1 MAKTDLT
8 IDITGKLKKSYSVKG
23 KTNII
28 IIGNFEDSIK
38 SKEASGTTLTITLND
53 DRKFKLTN
61 IADTHTINI
70 NFDDN
75 SMSLQNFYGID
86 YTKDWTPA
94 KGTKVTGTVF
104 DDYIDLSETTYAPTS
119 KKAIKNNTGLTINA
133 GKGDDIIIGSKYN
146 DTITGGLG
154 TNTVVYDTDEMEVF
168 GNNTIKF
175 TKGENLVIDLTSM
188 DLEEEE
194 FRELLSHDSKNLFV
208 SLSDDEK
215 VKLNNFYKSNGV
227 GANGSVKVLL
237 QVADPDEGI
246 EEISV
251 DLNEDVIL
259 SFSSADAKKGVI
271 TGSRLGDY
279 ITGGETVKT
288 ISGGAGNDYIVGG
301 ESNQTLTGGAGADIF
316 EFTKDDGVD
325 VITDAKNEDKIIIKG
340 VESVTDLALK
350 KVGNNLEIFYGEDE
364 VEQTEENPF
373 GLDENNKIVIKNY
386 FKTKEANRIDT
397 VMIGGAKYSL
407 SDYYYITQ
415 GSGTMKGAEGRDI
428 LLGSAKADTL
438 YGYAGD
444 DDLYGVGGND
454 KLIGGKGDDILFGG
468 TGKNTFAFASGD
480 GDDFIFD
487 AKKDDII
494 QLDSEIEYSFE
505 KDGDNL
511 VLKYAEDSV
520 TISDYY
526 KMAEDERIDIL
537 KVKHGKRYDTISIA
551 EAIKDIPI
559 EPVVENILEVEEGN
573 NITLSADTEYEAIKF
588 IFTSD
593 PNTVNCSRNVVGTG
607 FGDDLIVECG
617 TAKVTLTNYMNG
629 EHNVKYFQT
638 GPYDKNYAI
647 PYHIG
652 TDGDNTF
659 YAQNIQDYFFLKGGN
674 DTVNF
679 TGKDFT
685 IMNQLIS
692 EGTSENTLTLNFDNY
707 SLEDGT
713 LRFEYFING
722 GTGYNKLDIYAS
734 KEENNGTH
742 AGGQASF
749 DYYFSDNK
757 PTIVI
762 NDSKG
767 DSYTIDKVTS
777 TYESLNWKSEEEK
790 NKNHVAFI
798 DTGKNNKINVT
809 SNAQTNVIDVIS
821 GDLNYSYQGG
831 HDSVKSQYR
840 SNAEYYVGAF
850 DGNTNLSITDNS
862 GLDDYDALSLGNDT
876 TNMRLIFNV
885 DKNLNSVVWD
895 DATLIYSGNFNQENV
910 KGIITGTKEVN
921 GIHFNVRQAEYDGDE
936 ITGYRCGIESF
947 STGDYLRGLDI
958 DGWKDEIVKNVRNWL
973 NSNPEYSSAE
983 DAFNNCKDST
993 KLTALYNCYN
1003 VNYQDLTDVKT
1014 VYKEFTSTTGNDN
1027 YEFKLGNNKVTV
1039 NNETIGQDT
1048 ITSPATKYD
1057 FAYTDKL
1064 IFNNGMS
1071 FISDTLDAVAD
1082 GDNIVIGKKGELD
1095 NNSVTYTDFL
1105 SNDANNDF
1113 SIINYDNGYQS
1124 EYHVRVEEN
1133 RTIYMAYDSFND
1145 DNYSMYEKYI
1155 IFFKNNQAESNGVIS
1170 NMQRNIFHT
1179 LGNEDFYYEGK
1190 CGTDKIYTHST
1201 VSDDFY
1207 QVTLKR
1213 TDYDDPYYASLY
1225 INDNG
1230 GDNDVLHL
1238 MNVNGDDVRLV
1249 FDVDT
1254 DGVVNYDNYMIIHND
1269 KFNNSTITS
1278 AVQNDLTEGVIKV
1291 DAKGTSSAFGIER
1304 LSTSNNIPPM
1314 DITGIF
1320 NTDAWVEAITSGVQ
1334 GWLTAHND
1342 YESAYDAF
1350 ENCKDADALADL
1362 VACYNVDYTQ
1372 LN

>member
-28 IIGNFEDSIK
+28 IIGDFEDSIK
-38 SKEASGTTLTITLND
+38 SKVASGSTLTITLND
-53 DRKFKLTN
+53 GRKFKLTN

-75 SMSLQNFYGID
+75 SMSLQNFYGVD

-119 KKAIKNNTGLTINA
+119 KKAIKNNTGLTIKA
-133 GKGDDIIIGSKYN
+133 GKGDDTVIGSRYN

-154 TNTVVYDTDEMEVF
+154 INTVVYDTAEMEVF
-168 GNNTIKF
+168 GNDTIKL

-188 DLEEEE
+188 NLDKEE
-194 FRELLSHDSKNLFV
+194 FKGLLSHDRKNLFI
-208 SLSDDEK
+208 SLSDEEK
-215 VKLNNFYKSNGV
+215 VKLNSFYKSNGV

-237 QVADPDEGI
+237 QEAQDET
-246 EEISV
+246 EEDLVV
-251 DLNEDVIL
+251 DLNEDLLL

-271 TGSRLGDY
+271 KGSRLGDY
-279 ITGGETVKT
+279 ITGGETIKT
-288 ISGGAGNDYIVGG
+288 ISAGAGNDYI
-301 ESNQTLTGGAGADIF
+301 ESGAGNQKLSGGKGRDTFVFSADG
-316 EFTKDDGVD
+316 DGVD
-325 VITDAKNEDKIIIKG
+325 TITDATRDDILQIDG
-340 VESVTDLALK
+340 VESIMDLQFK
-350 KVGNNLEIFYGEDE
+350 KSGKNLEIYYGKKA
-364 VEQTEENPF
+364 EQTDDNPL
-373 GLDENNKIVIKNY
+373 GLDDNNKIIIKNY
-386 FKTKEANRIDT
+386 FKTKEAKRIDT
-397 VMIGGAKYSL
+397 LMVGENQYSL
-407 SDYYYITQ
+407 SEDVAYIIQ
-415 GSGTMKGAEGRDI
+415 GSGKIKGTEKNDRI
-428 LLGSAKADTL
+428 LGSAKADTL

-444 DDLYGVGGND
+444 DYLYGVGGND
-454 KLIGGKGDDILFGG
+454 KLIGGKGDDMLFGG
-468 TGKNTFAFASGD
+468 TGKKTFAFASGD

-494 QLDSEIEYSFE
+494 QLDSEVEYSFE
-505 KDGDNL
+505 RSGDDL
-511 VLKYAEDSV
+511 VLKYADDSV

-526 KMAEDERIDIL
+526 TIAEDERIDTL
-537 KVKHGKRYDTISIA
+537 KVKHGKKYDTVSIK
-551 EAIKDIPI
+551 EYL
-559 EPVVENILEVEEGN
+559 PVVPVDYKILEVNEGDN
-573 NITLSADTEYEAIKF
+573 VVIPVDSEYNTLKF
-588 IFTSD
+588 VSISD
-593 PNTVNCSRNVVGTG
+593 PQYVNCSRNVVGDT
-607 FGDDLIVECG
+607 FGNDLIVECG
-617 TAKVTLTNYMNG
+617 TAKITLTDYMLG
-629 EHNVKYFQT
+629 EHNIQFFQT
-638 GPYDKNYAI
+638 GPYDTSYDI

-652 TDGDNTF
+652 TDGDDTF
-659 YAQNIQDYFFLKGGN
+659 DAQIIQDYFFLKGGN

-679 TGKDFT
+679 TGKNFT
-685 IMNQLIS
+685 IMNELIS

-713 LRFEYFING
+713 LRFEAFING

-734 KEENNGTH
+734 KEETNGTH

-798 DTGKNNKINVT
+798 DTGENNKINIT
-809 SNAQTNVIDVIS
+809 SNTETNVINVIS

-885 DKNLNSVVWD
+885 DNNLNSVVWD

-958 DGWKDEIVKNVRNWL
+958 DGWKDQIVKNVRTWL
-973 NSNPEYSSAE
+973 SNNPEYSSAK
-983 DAFNNCKDST
+983 DAFNNCKDAA

-1027 YEFKLGNNKVTV
+1027 YEFKLGNNKVTI

-1071 FISDTLDAVAD
+1071 FISDTLDVVAD

-1113 SIINYDNGYQS
+1113 SIINYDDGSQS

-1133 RTIYMAYDSFND
+1133 RTIYMANDSFND

-1213 TDYDDPYYASLY
+1213 TDYDEPYYASLY

-1291 DAKGTSSAFGIER
+1291 EAKGTSSAFGIEK

-1314 DITGIF
+1314 GPSGVFD
-1320 NTDAWVEAITSGVQ
+1320 TDAWVEAITSGVQ

-1342 YESAYDAF
+1342 FTSAYDAF

-1362 VACYNVDYTQ
+1362 VAAYNVDYTQ

>member
-1 MAKTDLT
+1 M
-8 IDITGKLKKSYSVKG
+8 
-23 KTNII
+23 
-28 IIGNFEDSIK
+28 
-38 SKEASGTTLTITLND
+38 
-53 DRKFKLTN
+53 
-61 IADTHTINI
+61 
-70 NFDDN
+70 
-75 SMSLQNFYGID
+75 
-86 YTKDWTPA
+86 
-94 KGTKVTGTVF
+94 
-104 DDYIDLSETTYAPTS
+104 
-119 KKAIKNNTGLTINA
+119 
-133 GKGDDIIIGSKYN
+133 
-146 DTITGGLG
+146 
-154 TNTVVYDTDEMEVF
+154 
-168 GNNTIKF
+168 
-175 TKGENLVIDLTSM
+175 
-188 DLEEEE
+188 
-194 FRELLSHDSKNLFV
+194 
-208 SLSDDEK
+208 
-215 VKLNNFYKSNGV
+215 
-227 GANGSVKVLL
+227 
-237 QVADPDEGI
+237 
-246 EEISV
+246 
-251 DLNEDVIL
+251 NE
-259 SFSSADAKKGVI
+259 
-271 TGSRLGDY
+271 
-279 ITGGETVKT
+279 
-288 ISGGAGNDYIVGG
+288 
-301 ESNQTLTGGAGADIF
+301 
-316 EFTKDDGVD
+316 
-325 VITDAKNEDKIIIKG
+325 
-340 VESVTDLALK
+340 
-350 KVGNNLEIFYGEDE
+350 
-364 VEQTEENPF
+364 
-373 GLDENNKIVIKNY
+373 
-386 FKTKEANRIDT
+386 
-397 VMIGGAKYSL
+397 
-407 SDYYYITQ
+407 
-415 GSGTMKGAEGRDI
+415 
-428 LLGSAKADTL
+428 
-438 YGYAGD
+438 
-444 DDLYGVGGND
+444 
-454 KLIGGKGDDILFGG
+454 
-468 TGKNTFAFASGD
+468 
-480 GDDFIFD
+480 
-487 AKKDDII
+487 
-494 QLDSEIEYSFE
+494 
-505 KDGDNL
+505 
-511 VLKYAEDSV
+511 
-520 TISDYY
+520 
-526 KMAEDERIDIL
+526 
-537 KVKHGKRYDTISIA
+537 
-551 EAIKDIPI
+551 
-559 EPVVENILEVEEGN
+559 
-573 NITLSADTEYEAIKF
+573 
-588 IFTSD
+588 
-593 PNTVNCSRNVVGTG
+593 
-607 FGDDLIVECG
+607 
-617 TAKVTLTNYMNG
+617 
-629 EHNVKYFQT
+629 
-638 GPYDKNYAI
+638 
-647 PYHIG
+647 
-652 TDGDNTF
+652 
-659 YAQNIQDYFFLKGGN
+659 
-674 DTVNF
+674 
-679 TGKDFT
+679 
-685 IMNQLIS
+685 LIS

-713 LRFEYFING
+713 LRFESFFNR
-722 GTGYNKLDIYAS
+722 GTGYNKLEIYAQK
-734 KEENNGTH
+734 KETDGVH
-742 AGGQASF
+742 FGQASF

-831 HDSVKSQYR
+831 RDSVKSQYR

-895 DATLIYSGNFNQENV
+895 DATLIHLLNFNQENV

-958 DGWKDEIVKNVRNWL
+958 DGWKDEIVKKVRNWL

-983 DAFNNCKDST
+983 DAFNNCKDAA

-1003 VNYQDLTDVKT
+1003 VNYKDLTDVKT
-1014 VYKEFTSTTGNDN
+1014 VYKEFTSTAGNDN

-1113 SIINYDNGYQS
+1113 SIINYDDEYQS

-1133 RTIYMAYDSFND
+1133 RNIYMAYDSFND

-1155 IFFKNNQAESNGVIS
+1155 IFFKNNQAKSNGVIS

-1291 DAKGTSSAFGIER
+1291 EAKGTSSAFGIER

-1334 GWLTAHND
+1334 GWLTSDANSEG
-1342 YESAYDAF
+1342 YTSAYEAF
-1350 ENCKDADALADL
+1350 KNADEIDISGL
-1362 VACYNVDYTQ
+1362 VTAYDVDYTQ